1 MFADGMKKRRE
12 ALGLSQQALSKLSG
26 VPQSTISA
34 VESGARIPKEDTM
47 VMIAAGLR
55 CTVGELLG
63 ECEDKV
69 EPDGS
74 TAGLDAAIVQL
85 MSGLEDSDYQRML
98 DFASGLIAA
107 RKEPPS
113 PK

>member
-12 ALGLSQQALSKLSG
+12 ALGLTQQALSKLSG

-34 VESGARIPKEDTM
+34 VECGARIPKEDTM

-55 CTVGELLG
+55 CSVGELLG
-63 ECEDKV
+63 ECDDKM

-74 TAGLDAAIVQL
+74 AGLDSAIVQL
-85 MSGLEDSDYQRML
+85 MTGLEDSDYQRML
-98 DFASGLIAA
+98 DFASGLLAA